1 MSLLVLASL
10 LASLA
15 SACSWENVK
24 DEKPFS
30 PCPGDDVSPRVCVVP
45 ALIPSASRTQDLTGA
60 QMKVSAGAEIL
71 DGGGHCSGTLGGGG
85 IQCDLQLRV

>member
-1 MSLLVLASL
+1 M
-10 LASLA
+10 
-15 SACSWENVK
+15 
-24 DEKPFS
+24 
-30 PCPGDDVSPRVCVVP
+30 SPRVCVVP